1 MKASVL
7 QYKYSKGKENKTMLQ
22 LCAIFM
28 LATFGKELYA
38 DMFNERVYYRRT
50 LFTIVKVM
58 CFLVCAGAFPNLL
71 G

>member
-1 MKASVL
+1 
-7 QYKYSKGKENKTMLQ
+7 MLQ